1 MPTMKRNTTFLTLPL
16 TLVATVF
23 VVMACTGSGGGAE
36 TAATS
41 DAVADPD
48 QFLQMAESQAL
59 EAVGIDTEDARSIDE
74 VLAQSVEDVDVPDS
88 ESDVVRIEGGETVV
102 VTIDGTQVLDAGP
115 VKFAGVID
123 ATDLEAALNEGGA
136 GNESYVVV
144 VDGDQVKI
152 IPTEPTQS
160 TLTAISINEL
170 GEPEYPNG
178 QVARTLTAQEELLTG
193 IWTRSINAVVLIATE
208 SAPRR
213 SFFGFQTP
221 EDATG
226 AGFFWDDDGHIVT
239 NAHVVQSRS
248 ALSEFA
254 DDITV
259 TTRSGVK
266 YTAQLVGADLQA
278 DLAVLKIEDPTAD
291 ESHTLPLGDSSALVP
306 GMTAVALGHPFGTGQ
321 DFSMT
326 HGIVS
331 GLDRE
336 IQTTADPNLLAP
348 GVIQTDADVNP
359 GNSGGPLLNS
369 SGEVIGV
376 NTQIRSLDST
386 NSGVGF
392 ALPINLVHRIVDGII
407 ENGAALRSYMGVSMM
422 PLSRITGLTDIPSD
436 LEGIYLSVVG
446 DDTPAGAAGLRGDSG
461 YDVAPGVIPSLVGDG
476 DIIVG
481 INGVP
486 VSDINDLRQFLTF
499 NASPGDAMVVQV
511 RRGGAVIDVSV
522 VLASKADFE

>member
-1 MPTMKRNTTFLTLPL
+1 MKRNLTFLTLPL
-16 TLVATVF
+16 TLVASVII
-23 VVMACTGSGGGAE
+23 VMACTGSGGDD
-36 TAATS
+36 AASAS
-41 DAVADPD
+41 DAAAEPD
-48 QFLQMAESQAL
+48 QFLQIAESQAL
-59 EAVGIDTEDARSIDE
+59 EAVGIDAEDARSIDE
-74 VLAQSVEDVDVPDS
+74 VLADSVGDVEAPGS
-88 ESDVVRIEGGETVV
+88 SSDANAVDEEADRLV
-102 VTIDGTQVLDAGP
+102 VTIDGTRVSDNGP
-115 VKFAGVID
+115 VQFAGVID
-123 ATDLEAALNEGGA
+123 TEELKQALREGGA

-160 TLTAISINEL
+160 TITAISTNEL
-170 GEPEYPNG
+170 GELEYSDT
-178 QVARTLTAQEELLTG
+178 QVTRTLTTQEELLTG

-208 SAPRR
+208 SAPSR
-213 SFFGFQTP
+213 SFFGFRTP

-226 AGFFWDDDGHIVT
+226 AGFFWDDQGHIVT

-248 ALSEFA
+248 GLAEFA

-259 TTRSGVK
+259 TTHSGVE
-266 YTAQLVGADLQA
+266 YSAQLVGADLQA
-278 DLAVLKIEDPTAD
+278 DLAVLKIDDPTSD
-291 ESHTLPLGDSSALVP
+291 DSHTLPLGDSSSLVP
-306 GMTAVALGHPFGTGQ
+306 GMTAIALGHPFGTGQ

-336 IQTTADPNLLAP
+336 IQTTSDPTLLAP
-348 GVIQTDADVNP
+348 GIIQTDADVNP

-392 ALPINLVHRIVDGII
+392 ALPINLVHRIVDGIL

-422 PLSRITGLTDIPSD
+422 PLSRIVGLADIPID

-446 DDTPAGAAGLRGDSG
+446 EDTPAYMAGLRGDSG
-461 YDVAPGVIPSLVGDG
+461 YDVGPGVIPNLVGDG
-476 DIIVG
+476 DIVVG
-481 INGVP
+481 INGMP
-486 VSDINDLRQFLTF
+486 MSEINELRQYLTF
-499 NASPGDAMVVQV
+499 NASPGDVMVVQV
-511 RRGGAVIDVSV
+511 RRGGAVIDVQV
-522 VLASKADFE
+522 TLGSKADFE